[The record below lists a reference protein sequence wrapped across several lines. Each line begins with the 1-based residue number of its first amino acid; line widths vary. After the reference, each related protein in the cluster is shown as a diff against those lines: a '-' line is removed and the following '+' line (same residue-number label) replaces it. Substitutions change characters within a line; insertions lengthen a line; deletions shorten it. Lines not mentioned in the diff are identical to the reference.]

1 MSADYKLLLEVNNY
15 VCTGIFIIEAF
26 IKLSAVGWRCYFYD
40 RCESWLLNSKTILS
54 LFVRL
59 DFIN

>member
-40 RCESWLLNSKTILS
+40 RC
-54 LFVRL
+54 
-59 DFIN
+59 